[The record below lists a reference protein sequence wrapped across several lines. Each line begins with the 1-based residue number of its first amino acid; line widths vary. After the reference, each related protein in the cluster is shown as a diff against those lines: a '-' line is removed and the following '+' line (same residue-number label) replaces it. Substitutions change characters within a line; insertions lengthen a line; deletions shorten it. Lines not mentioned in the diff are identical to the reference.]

1 MASTPVAI
9 SMCRTQS
16 NVTRGSALE
25 GGSMRAESRRRAMLR
40 LYPASG
46 HVDR

>member
-9 SMCRTQS
+9 SMCRTQR

-25 GGSMRAESRRRAMLR
+25 GGGRRAESRRRAMLR
-40 LYPASG
+40 IYPASG
-46 HVDR
+46 NVDR